1 MYRTSEISGLFPC
14 LNHKTPMHVFFIIYF
29 SMAVPHPHTISV
41 SNHIGNRLNMC
52 THFFVSLKAERCL
65 ADNWMKKVHN
75 DFNAFS
81 LCRSGSKQRAHR
93 MHQSAPSGRGW
104 HQFNWFIEQDCI
116 APGKQKV
123 CLFFA
128 LFWQQYCYISWKHLW
143 LLLCSFLLDS
153 KVGNRM
159 LWPAT

>member
-14 LNHKTPMHVFFIIYF
+14 PNHKTPMHVFFIIYF

-123 CLFFA
+123 CLFFC
-128 LFWQQYCYISWKHLW
+128 FIPTTM
-143 LLLCSFLLDS
+143 LLHFL
-153 KVGNRM
+153 KAFRIAFV
-159 LWPAT
+159 